1 MQKIEYLTID
11 QNMIMNI
18 CDNEVWAIESI
29 IFLILGELILSVL
42 TKRINI
48 GKKIRAAMPMQQMK
62 TNDWYSLSN
71 NFG

>member
-1 MQKIEYLTID
+1 
-11 QNMIMNI
+11 MNI

-48 GKKIRAAMPMQQMK
+48 GKKIRAAMPMQQKK
-62 TNDWYSLSN
+62 TNDLYSLSN

>member
-48 GKKIRAAMPMQQMK
+48 GKKIRVAMPMQQMK
-62 TNDWYSLSN
+62 TNDLYSLSN